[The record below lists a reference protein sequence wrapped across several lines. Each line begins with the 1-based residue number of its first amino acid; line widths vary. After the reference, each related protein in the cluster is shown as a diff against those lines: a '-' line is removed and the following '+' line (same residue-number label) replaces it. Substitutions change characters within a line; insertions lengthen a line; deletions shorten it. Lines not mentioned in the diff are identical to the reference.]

1 MEFENEWWL
10 RKCAKV
16 VLKHNFLLQ
25 NGKIF
30 QYSGEAHFLVKRHGC
45 CFIFAK
51 SKNWNFWALTN
62 QPLVQML
69 SNFVCVTIFGFHC
82 HLKNKVF
89 GLMARTLEL
98 MEWLEIMIWKLIL
111 SICQG
116 NFHPQ
121 KSVFNSW
128 QLLVHI
134 QNLQIEKQ
142 FLYNAVYIFTRI
154 WTSPEN

>member
-1 MEFENEWWL
+1 MLLNLYFLRFLIVGTLPIQPLPRVSFRPKKFRNFIFWHFGSWGTTSPLCLKALQWPYQPQMEFENEWWL

-51 SKNWNFWALTN
+51 SKNWNLWALTH

-69 SNFVCVTIFGFHC
+69 SNFVCVTIMS
-82 HLKNKVF
+82 L
-89 GLMARTLEL
+89 L
-98 MEWLEIMIWKLIL
+98 
-111 SICQG
+111 
-116 NFHPQ
+116 PQ
-121 KSVFNSW
+121 D
-128 QLLVHI
+128 
-134 QNLQIEKQ
+134 
-142 FLYNAVYIFTRI
+142 
-154 WTSPEN
+154 